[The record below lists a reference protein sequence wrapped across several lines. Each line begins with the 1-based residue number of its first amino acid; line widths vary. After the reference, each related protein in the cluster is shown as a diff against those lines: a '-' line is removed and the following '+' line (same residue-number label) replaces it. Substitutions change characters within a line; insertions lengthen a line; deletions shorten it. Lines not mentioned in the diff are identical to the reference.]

1 MSAGAVS
8 GGAAGGGAV
17 GGGVVSGGVVS
28 GGAGGK
34 GPAVGG
40 AGALGRGRYDCVV
53 IGGGHNGLVCATYLA
68 RGGRSVLVLEAADRV
83 GGAAVTR
90 EFAPEFRVSACAH
103 LLHLMPES
111 LVQDLRLGSYGLRFA
126 VERMSTT
133 ALSADGAP
141 LVIDGG
147 NPVGLEERSPS
158 DAVAFPAYDGVM
170 RRLAEALHPVFETV
184 PPRLG
189 TDSWEDRLALAR
201 LGLRLRTLGRRD
213 MRELLRIG
221 GMCVQDLLDD
231 HFETP
236 LLKGAL
242 GFDAVLGSNFGP
254 RSPGSVFTLLYRM
267 AASSAAGGSLALP
280 EGGLG
285 ALSEALAKAAID
297 AGVVI
302 RTEAPVERILVR
314 EDRAAGVV
322 LQSGEQL
329 TAAAVVSS
337 ADPKTTFLRLLG
349 SEYLDTGFVR
359 RVKHLRARG
368 LAAKLHLALDRLPQF
383 QGLDASALRGR
394 MLVAPSLEYVERAFN
409 HAKYGEFSAAPILEI
424 TVPSV
429 VDSTLAPAGKHV
441 LSAIVQYV
449 PYQLAAG
456 SWEQEKERC
465 TDLVISIL
473 ERHAPG
479 LRESVRA
486 VELLT
491 PADIEREFR
500 IGGGHWHHAELALD
514 QFMMVRPVPGAAQYR
529 TPLEGLFL
537 CGAGSHPGGGVMGVA
552 GRNAARQ
559 VLNRSGARTARGRG
573 REVASRSGGAGRV
586 APVKGEGA

>member
-1 MSAGAVS
+1 VS
-8 GGAAGGGAV
+8 GGAVSQGSATKGLSATGGR
-17 GGGVVSGGVVS
+17 
-28 GGAGGK
+28 K
-34 GPAVGG
+34 
-40 AGALGRGRYDCVV
+40 YDCIV

-90 EFAPEFRVSACAH
+90 EFAPDFRVSACAH

-111 LVQDLRLGSYGLRFA
+111 LVRELSLGTHGLHLVA
-126 VERMSTT
+126 DRMPTT
-133 ALSADGAP
+133 ALSVDGPPLLIDPENTDALDACAP
-141 LVIDGG
+141 A
-147 NPVGLEERSPS
+147 
-158 DAVAFPAYDGVM
+158 DAVAFPTFAALL
-170 RRLAEALHPVFETV
+170 RRLAAALQPVFETA

-189 TDSWEDRLALAR
+189 TDSWRDRFALAR

-221 GMCVQDLLDD
+221 GMCVQDLLDE
-231 HFETP
+231 HFEAP

-242 GFDAVLGSNFGP
+242 GFDAVLGSNYGP

-267 AASSAAGGSLALP
+267 AAAGAAGGSLALP
-280 EGGLG
+280 QGGLG

-302 RTEAPVERILVR
+302 RTGAPVERILVQ

-329 TAAAVVSS
+329 LAASVISN

-383 QGLDASALRGR
+383 TGLDANGLRGR

-409 HAKYGEFSAAPILEI
+409 HSKYGEFSAAPVLEI

-429 VDSTLAPAGKHV
+429 VDSSLAPAGKHV

-456 SWEQEKERC
+456 EWEHEKERL
-465 TDLVISIL
+465 THLVVDIL
-473 ERHAPG
+473 EQHAPG

-486 VELLT
+486 AQLLT
-491 PADIEREFR
+491 PADIEQEFR
-500 IGGGHWHHAELALD
+500 ISGGHWHHAELALD
-514 QFMMVRPVPGAAQYR
+514 QFLMVRPVPGAAQYR

-559 VLNRSGARTARGRG
+559 LMQDAHAREKA
-573 REVASRSGGAGRV
+573 A
-586 APVKGEGA
+586 